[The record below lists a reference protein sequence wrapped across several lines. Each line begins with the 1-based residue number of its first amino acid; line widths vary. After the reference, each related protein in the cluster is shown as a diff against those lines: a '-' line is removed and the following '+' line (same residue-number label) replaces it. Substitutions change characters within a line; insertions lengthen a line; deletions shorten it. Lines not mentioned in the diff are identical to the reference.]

1 MIVRPL
7 STTQVYTI
15 GMTVQFNCSIT
26 PNPLNID
33 PTVNL
38 RYYWYLSGSSR
49 SRYFIRSLSN
59 ASIYIHQGFSK
70 INKILCEV
78 RANGIAISHG
88 HFLMEVQGN
97 NYYRATKKVINNTF
111 MNICTQILY
120 KPFLMMSSSK
130 IKL

>member
-1 MIVRPL
+1 MYWFIDVIYDVIVRPL

-15 GMTVQFNCSIT
+15 GMTAQFNCSIT

-38 RYYWYLSGSSR
+38 RYFWYLSGSSR
-49 SRYFIRSLSN
+49 LLYLITSLSN

-78 RANGIAISHG
+78 RANGIAISRG
-88 HFLMEVQGN
+88 HFLMEVQGS
-97 NYYRATKKVINNTF
+97 NYYRATK
-111 MNICTQILY
+111 M
-120 KPFLMMSSSK
+120 
-130 IKL
+130 